1 MAVIAKVNSMGAL
14 QKAFNA
20 ESYAY
25 LEREWPEILAA
36 IETEISNGHTP
47 EEIKRFALQWTCRFE
62 MAMRCYQAS
71 CYVMSKAG

>member
-1 MAVIAKVNSMGAL
+1 MAGITKVNSMDAL

-36 IETEISNGHTP
+36 IEVEISNRHTP

-62 MAMRCYQAS
+62 MAMRCYQAA
-71 CYVMSKAG
+71 KHIEARA

>member
-1 MAVIAKVNSMGAL
+1 MAVTTKVNSMGAL
-14 QKAFNA
+14 QRAFNA

-36 IETEISNGHTP
+36 IEAEISNGHTP

-62 MAMRCYQAS
+62 MAMRCYQAAKHVTS
-71 CYVMSKAG
+71 MAA